1 MRFDLVGNRDNDN
14 LFHYAGPIRRLIGS
28 MRDEF
33 LANGGKEENF
43 TEYLEKAG
51 IVCVGLSMYVSDELV
66 TFAELK
72 YGK

>member
-1 MRFDLVGNRDNDN
+1 MRFDLIGKRDDMFRYPKSIS
-14 LFHYAGPIRRLIGS
+14 LLIRS
-28 MRDEF
+28 MREEF

-51 IVCVGLSMYVSDELV
+51 IVCVGVSMYVSDELV

>member
-1 MRFDLVGNRDNDN
+1 MRFDLVGKRDDMFRYPKSIS
-14 LFHYAGPIRRLIGS
+14 LLIRS
-28 MRDEF
+28 MREEF

-51 IVCVGLSMYVSDELV
+51 IVCVGVSMYVSDELV